1 MMIECEMIKKQ
12 RMGQR
17 ETLTAY
23 KKNPNYGSK
32 KKSGKKWQ
40 PNILDRKKKEP
51 EKFPKKK
58 KKKRVRGN
66 QVALCTMMLAMNV
79 NENSFATILHSTLF
93 MIWSIT
99 REHKHT
105 NHQDEYMKSKVIWI

>member
-1 MMIECEMIKKQ
+1 
-12 RMGQR
+12 MGQR

-51 EKFPKKK
+51 EKFPKKR
-58 KKKRVRGN
+58 KR
-66 QVALCTMMLAMNV
+66 
-79 NENSFATILHSTLF
+79 NEFVEIKLLYAQ
-93 MIWSIT
+93 WC
-99 REHKHT
+99 
-105 NHQDEYMKSKVIWI
+105 